1 MKKFLQYFPKS
12 QRAALACL
20 FGLLFGEMG
29 PVFLF
34 FCFSGAFSAAALCQP
49 PEPRAKGG
57 VTQAL
62 LRRLGLICAVSKSRV
77 KHTLGCDAGCCS
89 GSSRACG
96 KAENCFSRSSCAGN
110 SRRKRE
116 FAAIVLRDNIIVE
129 EIDVEGGLDSAG
141 YIYKPVMAIK
151 WFIIRTVDPIEDIK
165 EPIRAKEKDV
175 MSCQIFDLTV
185 ALENKEL
192 WYDGQ
197 RFEEYREC
205 P

>member
-1 MKKFLQYFPKS
+1 
-12 QRAALACL
+12 
-20 FGLLFGEMG
+20 
-29 PVFLF
+29 
-34 FCFSGAFSAAALCQP
+34 
-49 PEPRAKGG
+49 
-57 VTQAL
+57 
-62 LRRLGLICAVSKSRV
+62 
-77 KHTLGCDAGCCS
+77 
-89 GSSRACG
+89 
-96 KAENCFSRSSCAGN
+96 
-110 SRRKRE
+110 
-116 FAAIVLRDNIIVE
+116 
-129 EIDVEGGLDSAG
+129 LDSAG

-197 RFEEYREC
+197 RFEEYGEC